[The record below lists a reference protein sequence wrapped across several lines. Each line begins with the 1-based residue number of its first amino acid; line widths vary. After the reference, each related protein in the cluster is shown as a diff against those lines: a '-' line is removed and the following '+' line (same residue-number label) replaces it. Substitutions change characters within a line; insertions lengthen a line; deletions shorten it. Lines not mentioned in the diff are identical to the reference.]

1 MSGLEIVLWI
11 VAGLVG
17 LTGLLFAVAGIFI
30 FFGAMSMP
38 DDLHDDVLG
47 DK

>member
-1 MSGLEIVLWI
+1 MPWLEIVLWI

-17 LTGLLFAVAGIFI
+17 LSALLFAIAGLFV
-30 FFGAMSMP
+30 FLGAMSMP
-38 DDLHDDVLG
+38 DLNDDVLG